1 MAIITQRGTVDL
13 IPEYNRALRPIFCV
27 SEGDANSRVIN
38 LSVTSGGEAFTIPS
52 GAMVYVAGKKQDNN
66 IFVYRCSF
74 TSNTVVFPITDQMS
88 ALDGIVMCELQII
101 VNGNPLGTAN
111 FVYWVE
117 PSPIQNGTTSESDLN
132 LFEEAIAK
140 FENFDHFYADV
151 EAMVTEAV
159 ANMQIREGQTVID
172 ASLSVSGAAADAKA
186 TGDIVRAFM
195 DALVT
200 ESTAE
205 AAIATCDDAA
215 GGLPLKKLT
224 ANIEPTQ
231 SGTGDPSPDNVRP
244 ISGYTG
250 VTVTRTGKNLHDGS
264 PVAFDN
270 GSTIKN
276 GITLTKNSDGTFK
289 LSGTATAETRVI
301 LTTPVQFKNGT
312 TYTISVK
319 GFSGISANT
328 ARIIIQGVPSSMG
341 LNYMSV
347 YPVDDW
353 THTFTCNAD
362 VHFQYFFFDV
372 QNGKTINN
380 TISVQI
386 EVGNTA
392 TEYEP
397 YNGATYPITFPTE
410 AGTVYGGTLTLN
422 SDGSGA
428 LTVTKVG
435 ATLDSSMGWTYYR
448 SDGSTEY
455 NGFSANVTRV
465 FSSPVKTAWG
475 ATKYTAIC
483 NAYVCDDG
491 LAYRHTGNAFA
502 ITSTIVAV
510 STNQAQTV
518 AEFNDYI
525 TANPVT
531 IVATLATP
539 TTYALSAVQVATM
552 LNGVNNIWTNTAGT
566 LTTEY
571 YASTGLYVEKRV
583 NAQRNMIAGVE
594 EAMTAT
600 KNYSVDDL
608 LIVGNTLYKVTAAI
622 SSGAA
627 LVVGTNVTET
637 TVAEQLLA
645 LA

>member
-13 IPEYNRALRPIFCV
+13 IPEYNRALRPIFCI

-224 ANIEPTQ
+224 ANIVPAQ
-231 SGTGDPSPDNVRP
+231 AGSGDPSPDNVRP

-250 VTVTRTGKNLHDGS
+250 VTVTRTGKNILPNMGL
-264 PVAFDN
+264 A
-270 GSTIKN
+270 STTAN
-276 GITLTKNSDGTFK
+276 GITYTKNSDGSVTAN
-289 LSGTATAETRVI
+289 GTAT
-301 LTTPVQFKNGT
+301 GT
-312 TYTISVK
+312 STYRFATAADRFTLRAGTYRI
-319 GFSGISANT
+319 SGIT
-328 ARIIIQGVPSSMG
+328 PSSDISITWRATDG
-341 LNYMSV
+341 TSGFWYDADNEFTLTADKTYEFIALRFQSGAVVSNVTV
-347 YPVDDW
+347 YPMIRPASITD
-353 THTFTCNAD
+353 
-362 VHFQYFFFDV
+362 
-372 QNGKTINN
+372 
-380 TISVQI
+380 
-386 EVGNTA
+386 A
-392 TEYEP
+392 TYEP
-397 YNGATYPITFPTE
+397 YNGATYPITFPTA
-410 AGTVYGGTLTLN
+410 AGTVYGGALTVN
-422 SDGSGA
+422 SDGSGT
-428 LTVTKVG
+428 LTVTTEKRTLNGDTSWGGVATDSVSGITRAYSG
-435 ATLDSSMGWTYYR
+435 ASYGDIDIIACDSLMV
-448 SDGSTEY
+448 D
-455 NGFSANVTRV
+455 NA
-465 FSSPVKTAWG
+465 
-475 ATKYTAIC
+475 YTAVNHIGKQS
-483 NAYVCDDG
+483 AGTRYFITPSYIQG
-491 LAYRHTGNAFA
+491 L
-502 ITSTIVAV
+502 TS
-510 STNQAQTV
+510 V
-518 AEFNDYI
+518 AEVKAALTEHPIEAVF
-525 TANPVT
+525 
-531 IVATLATP
+531 TLATP

-552 LNGVNNIWTNTAGT
+552 LNGVNNVWTDAAGT

-571 YASTGLYVEKRV
+571 YASTGLYVEKKV

-594 EAMTAT
+594 EAMIAT
-600 KNYSVDDL
+600 KNYAIGDL
-608 LIVGNTLYKVTAAI
+608 LIVGNTLYKVTAAV

>member
-74 TSNTVVFPITDQMS
+74 TSNTVVFPITAQMS
-88 ALDGIVMCELQII
+88 ALDGIVLCELQII
-101 VNGNPLGTAN
+101 QNGNPLGTAN

-132 LFEEAIAK
+132 LFEEAISK

-151 EAMVTEAV
+151 ESMVTEAV

-172 ASLSVSGAAADAKA
+172 ASLTVSGAAADAKA

-200 ESTAE
+200 ETTAE

-224 ANIEPTQ
+224 ANIVPAQ
-231 SGTGDPSPDNVRP
+231 AGSGDPSPDNVRL
-244 ISGYTG
+244 ISGYSSL
-250 VTVTRTGKNLHDGS
+250 TVTRSGRNILPNNAAETVTRNGVTFVKQDDG
-264 PVAFDN
+264 
-270 GSTIKN
+270 IH
-276 GITLTKNSDGTFK
+276 I
-289 LSGTATAETRVI
+289 SGTATGNIYYNLITRNANAPTLKAGTYTLHPLASTLPEGADLRVTDVATQTKTHI
-301 LTTPVQFKNGT
+301 VKTTPV
-312 TYTISVK
+312 
-319 GFSGISANT
+319 
-328 ARIIIQGVPSSMG
+328 
-341 LNYMSV
+341 
-347 YPVDDW
+347 
-353 THTFTCNAD
+353 TFTKAED
-362 VHFQYFFFDV
+362 MQFFCFLIIPSGATFSNFV
-372 QNGKTINN
+372 VTPQL
-380 TISVQI
+380 
-386 EVGNTA
+386 EVGTEA
-392 TEYEP
+392 TDYEP
-397 YNGATYPITFPTE
+397 YVAATYPITIPTA
-410 AGTVYGGTLTLN
+410 AGTVYGGTLTVN
-422 SDGSGA
+422 SDGSGT
-428 LTVTKVG
+428 LTVDMATVDLGTLNWSVVTGNNYATFSCLKELFDAAYSASTPNILCSIYKPDANNTVSPTGDNYIWLNPQKIIRIKDTAKVG
-435 ATLDSSMGWTYYR
+435 MT
-448 SDGSTEY
+448 
-455 NGFSANVTRV
+455 ANE
-465 FSSPVKTAWG
+465 FKTAMAG
-475 ATKYTAIC
+475 
-483 NAYVCDDG
+483 
-491 LAYRHTGNAFA
+491 
-502 ITSTIVAV
+502 
-510 STNQAQTV
+510 QTLV
-518 AEFNDYI
+518 Y
-525 TANPVT
+525 
-531 IVATLATP
+531 TLATP

-552 LNGVNNIWTNTAGT
+552 LNGVNNIWTDAAGT

-571 YASTGLYVEKRV
+571 YASTGLYVEKKV

-600 KNYSVDDL
+600 NNYSVNDL

>member
-74 TSNTVVFPITDQMS
+74 TSNTVVFPITAQMS
-88 ALDGIVMCELQII
+88 ALDGIVLCELQII
-101 VNGNPLGTAN
+101 QNGNPLGTAN

-200 ESTAE
+200 ESTVE

-224 ANIEPTQ
+224 ANFEPAQ
-231 SGTGDPSPDNVRP
+231 AGSGDPSPDNVRP

-250 VTVTRTGKNLHDGS
+250 VTVTMTGKNLLDVSNATHSAYNIGS
-264 PVAFDN
+264 IPNTLKEGLQYTFSINGATDKRYRLYLTNSDSPLNAVVALNAAYILSGDSSTFTAPNTEGYDLLCLA
-270 GSTIKN
+270 GSTN
-276 GITLTKNSDGTFK
+276 GAGNESLDNILPQLELGT
-289 LSGTATAETRVI
+289 
-301 LTTPVQFKNGT
+301 
-312 TYTISVK
+312 
-319 GFSGISANT
+319 
-328 ARIIIQGVPSSMG
+328 
-341 LNYMSV
+341 
-347 YPVDDW
+347 
-353 THTFTCNAD
+353 
-362 VHFQYFFFDV
+362 
-372 QNGKTINN
+372 
-380 TISVQI
+380 
-386 EVGNTA
+386 TA
-392 TEYEP
+392 TEYVP
-397 YNGATYPITFPTE
+397 YTGATYAVNFPSE
-410 AGTVYGGTLTLN
+410 AGTVYGGTLIVN

-428 LTVTKVG
+428 LTVDTAGWTFDGTETPSNIGTLTNYYRARYNTANLAG
-435 ATLDSSMGWTYYR
+435 ATIV
-448 SDGSTEY
+448 DG
-455 NGFSANVTRV
+455 V
-465 FSSPVKTAWG
+465 
-475 ATKYTAIC
+475 TKYSHGIIDNTYAGDFAH
-483 NAYVCDDG
+483 AYGTPSYVYAFVPIVEG
-491 LAYRHTGNAFA
+491 LSVKQYMAA
-502 ITSTIVAV
+502 
-510 STNQAQTV
+510 QA
-518 AEFNDYI
+518 A
-525 TANPVT
+525 ANTPVQVT
-531 IVATLATP
+531 YKLATP

-552 LNGVNNIWTNTAGT
+552 LNGVNNIWTDTAGT
-566 LTTEY
+566 LTAEY

-600 KNYSVDDL
+600 KNYSVNDL